1 MLKSV
6 KVGKIHT
13 RYELVQYTVHVP
25 RGWFKNHRIYDP
37 HFEVAGSVTDLLLA
51 RNLSWVGAGLKLM
64 VYIIALLVVVCCCI
78 VDCCSRLAWLLGL
91 VNLPQPNTDE
101 GSERKNLLVN
111 LPQYQ
116 TPPYQAT

>member
-64 VYIIALLVVVCCCI
+64 VYIIALLVALLI
-78 VDCCSRLAWLLGL
+78 VALVSLGCSAW
-91 VNLPQPNTDE
+91 
-101 GSERKNLLVN
+101 
-111 LPQYQ
+111 
-116 TPPYQAT
+116 